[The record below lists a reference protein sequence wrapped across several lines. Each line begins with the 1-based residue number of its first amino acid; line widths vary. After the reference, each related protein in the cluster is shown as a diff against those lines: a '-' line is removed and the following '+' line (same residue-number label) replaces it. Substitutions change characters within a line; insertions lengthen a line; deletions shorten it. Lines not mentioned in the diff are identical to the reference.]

1 MAAGQEVKPGSDEL
15 RLAVRDYECDLQ
27 GIVNNAVY
35 LNYLEHARHEYLRS
49 RGIDFADCH
58 RRGIELV
65 VARVRIDYKRSL
77 ISGGE
82 FVVQSRVERQNKVK
96 FVFFQDIYSLPDRQ
110 LAVRART
117 TSVCKV
123 NGSLAAPEEIVLRL
137 AGRAPGPSAPGVDCP
152 DAG

>member
-1 MAAGQEVKPGSDEL
+1 MAAGQEVTSGSDEL

-77 ISGGE
+77 ISGSE

-110 LAVRART
+110 LVVRART

-123 NGSLAAPEEIVLRL
+123 NGSLAAPAEIVLRL
-137 AGRAPGPSAPGVDCP
+137 AGRAPAPAAPGVDCP